1 MPVHLEREQR
11 EDGAEGI
18 AREAVGRHGG
28 GPVQRAVYVD
38 QVGGG
43 GDEDA
48 QVAPREGDPG

>member
-1 MPVHLEREQR
+1 MPVHLEREQG
-11 EDGAEGI
+11 EDGAEGV

-28 GPVQRAVYVD
+28 GAVQRTVHVD

-48 QVAPREGDPG
+48 